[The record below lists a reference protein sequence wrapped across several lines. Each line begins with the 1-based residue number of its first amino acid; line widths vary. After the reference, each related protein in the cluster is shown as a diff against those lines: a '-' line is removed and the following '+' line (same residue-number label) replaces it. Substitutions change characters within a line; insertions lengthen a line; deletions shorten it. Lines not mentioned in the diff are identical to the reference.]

1 MLESQEMR
9 KVYCDTMIALAKEDP
24 RIVDVEADL
33 TGAHGMKPFKAAYPD
48 RSFNVGIAEA
58 NMVGVAAGLSA
69 CGKIPFVHSFAT
81 FASRRCFD
89 QIAIS
94 VCYAGLNVK
103 IVGSDPGVGAEL
115 NGGTHMALEDMG
127 IMRTLPGMTVF
138 EPTDSV
144 QLRKALPAIV
154 EHEGP
159 VYIRLF
165 RRQAENVFDDG
176 YEFDLGKADL
186 LRDGSDVTLI
196 ASGVCVANAL
206 QAAETLAQQEK
217 AVELLKSK
225 PEVEKVTPLNNAQ
238 LQKLIQPW
246 LGDGVAVSDLPIP
259 RLIDVKLKPGA
270 EVDFLRWSE
279 ELAETAPQA
288 SLDNH
293 KLWLNKL
300 IKFADGLKVLALAV
314 LTLVVLITSG
324 AIFYCTQTSLGLHK
338 YIIEI
343 LHLMGAKDT
352 YVAQQYAKRTAWLG
366 FLGGLYGLVLAIPT
380 IFVIA
385 NLARQIEG
393 GIISDA
399 RLNSAD
405 WTAILS
411 LPLFSM
417 LIAMSTAY
425 YTVKKTLEKFM

>member
-1 MLESQEMR
+1 MSSPN
-9 KVYCDTMIALAKEDP
+9 KNMIARKKELPLQDDSSNLFLQ
-24 RIVDVEADL
+24 I
-33 TGAHGMKPFKAAYPD
+33 MI
-48 RSFNVGIAEA
+48 SIA
-58 NMVGVAAGLSA
+58 
-69 CGKIPFVHSFAT
+69 
-81 FASRRCFD
+81 
-89 QIAIS
+89 
-94 VCYAGLNVK
+94 
-103 IVGSDPGVGAEL
+103 
-115 NGGTHMALEDMG
+115 
-127 IMRTLPGMTVF
+127 VF
-138 EPTDSV
+138 
-144 QLRKALPAIV
+144 
-154 EHEGP
+154 
-159 VYIRLF
+159 LF
-165 RRQAENVFDDG
+165 G
-176 YEFDLGKADL
+176 
-186 LRDGSDVTLI
+186 VTL
-196 ASGVCVANAL
+196 AGVLSINSMLAAWNESILGSLTVQIMPINDVNQEQA
-206 QAAETLAQQEK
+206 AAETLAQQEK

-246 LGDGVAVSDLPIP
+246 
-259 RLIDVKLKPGA
+259 LKPGA

>member
-1 MLESQEMR
+1 MSNPN
-9 KVYCDTMIALAKEDP
+9 KNMIARKKELPLQDDSSNLFLQ
-24 RIVDVEADL
+24 I
-33 TGAHGMKPFKAAYPD
+33 MI
-48 RSFNVGIAEA
+48 SIA
-58 NMVGVAAGLSA
+58 
-69 CGKIPFVHSFAT
+69 
-81 FASRRCFD
+81 
-89 QIAIS
+89 
-94 VCYAGLNVK
+94 
-103 IVGSDPGVGAEL
+103 
-115 NGGTHMALEDMG
+115 
-127 IMRTLPGMTVF
+127 VF
-138 EPTDSV
+138 
-144 QLRKALPAIV
+144 
-154 EHEGP
+154 
-159 VYIRLF
+159 LF
-165 RRQAENVFDDG
+165 G
-176 YEFDLGKADL
+176 
-186 LRDGSDVTLI
+186 VTL
-196 ASGVCVANAL
+196 AGVLSINSMLAAWNESILGSLTVQIMPINDVNQEQA
-206 QAAETLAQQEK
+206 AAETLAQQEK

-352 YVAQQYAKRTAWLG
+352 YVAQ
-366 FLGGLYGLVLAIPT
+366 
-380 IFVIA
+380 
-385 NLARQIEG
+385 
-393 GIISDA
+393 
-399 RLNSAD
+399 
-405 WTAILS
+405 
-411 LPLFSM
+411 
-417 LIAMSTAY
+417 
-425 YTVKKTLEKFM
+425 

>member
-1 MLESQEMR
+1 MSSPN
-9 KVYCDTMIALAKEDP
+9 KNMIARKKELPLQDDSSNLFLQ
-24 RIVDVEADL
+24 I
-33 TGAHGMKPFKAAYPD
+33 MI
-48 RSFNVGIAEA
+48 SIA
-58 NMVGVAAGLSA
+58 
-69 CGKIPFVHSFAT
+69 
-81 FASRRCFD
+81 
-89 QIAIS
+89 
-94 VCYAGLNVK
+94 
-103 IVGSDPGVGAEL
+103 
-115 NGGTHMALEDMG
+115 
-127 IMRTLPGMTVF
+127 VF
-138 EPTDSV
+138 
-144 QLRKALPAIV
+144 
-154 EHEGP
+154 
-159 VYIRLF
+159 LF
-165 RRQAENVFDDG
+165 G
-176 YEFDLGKADL
+176 
-186 LRDGSDVTLI
+186 VTL
-196 ASGVCVANAL
+196 AGVLSINSMLAAWNESILGSLTVQIMPINDVNQEQA
-206 QAAETLAQQEK
+206 AAET
-217 AVELLKSK
+217 LKSK